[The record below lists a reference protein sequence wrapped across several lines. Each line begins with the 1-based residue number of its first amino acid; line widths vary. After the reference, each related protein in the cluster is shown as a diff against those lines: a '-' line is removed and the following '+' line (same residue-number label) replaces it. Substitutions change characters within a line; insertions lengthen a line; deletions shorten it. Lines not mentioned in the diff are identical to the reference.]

1 MIQKVLDI
9 VQIVIMGITMLLIMA
24 IFMAIFAL
32 IVIGRFKMAQHCLSH
47 F

>member
-9 VQIVIMGITMLLIMA
+9 VQIVIMGISMLLIMA
-24 IFMAIFAL
+24 ILAL
-32 IVIGRFKMAQHCLSH
+32 IVIGRFKMAQQCLSQ

>member
-24 IFMAIFAL
+24 IFAL
-32 IVIGRFKMAQHCLSH
+32 IVIGRFKMAQQCLSQ